1 MFEACF
7 CPKTS
12 IVVFSIL
19 IVRVVSIV
27 TRAYECLGAKI
38 KFPKGPSRPP
48 CLRSS
53 GEFLYHIVH
62 RRRRTVCFQG
72 YWCQC
77 CQLFTL
83 IKKPF
88 IFALK
93 CFFMLFLETIHGVV
107 FSNKNRIQIA
117 AVTYLPIHWIQYL
130 QGNLS
135 PCYWHL
141 CNLYVVIYACTFSG
155 VLLANST

>member
-77 CQLFTL
+77 YQLKYGIRFRGFSFRSKL
-83 IKKPF
+83 FSRK
-88 IFALK
+88 K
-93 CFFMLFLETIHGVV
+93 CFLLKIGQVGNTLHSLV
-107 FSNKNRIQIA
+107 FTVLLKFGYN
-117 AVTYLPIHWIQYL
+117 
-130 QGNLS
+130 S
-135 PCYWHL
+135 PCTR
-141 CNLYVVIYACTFSG
+141 ISKD
-155 VLLANST
+155 